1 MTGDSVGVGAPPEP
15 VVITIDDFD
24 QDASSDGELL
34 NSPRSLE
41 ACCEVGV
48 TPAEL
53 LRRPLSYFERPHES
67 ASLTQKRAERYER
80 HREQLF
86 DQVRAVRQ
94 ALLQTKKPQPS
105 SPGKST
111 IVASHSLSP
120 SKKARTYVSLPTE
133 HTTTTQGGIFESTM
147 LETERRRLE
156 KIQQRQL
163 MEMQQLMHM
172 ELKRAEMDAAMQQAA
187 EQRKMREDAIER
199 DKARRAKDADDAR
212 RRREAE
218 KAAQEAEAILQ
229 QKRLAQKDYEDT
241 QRRKAADILEAK
253 ARKADAARRERER
266 QRKQDEHHEM
276 TQEILT
282 ELQQQ
287 AMARMH
293 EMNVREQLRREK
305 LEKAR
310 DDRARQVHEKAM
322 RNKARIEHVLTDK
335 ERLAEEQRTAL
346 ERRQAESERRRQQ
359 HEHELQLR
367 KQEQAE
373 LEEAR
378 RVRRMQK
385 IRDNQR
391 LAEEERRRKLLEAET
406 EAEYRLRKREE
417 AKERE
422 RKEKQKE
429 DERRQEERARVA
441 ARMREVEEVRAT
453 TVLHKTV
460 EKGRR
465 TETVQEKRRAELRN
479 KLEDAKLREEEIAHA
494 LERQAR
500 KDDYHRSLLQAKLQ
514 ADHERAEAL
523 RRQKDMLLKQRQ
535 VAQQKANVQRHEIL
549 DSFHRMKVTKKFDLS
564 KLASKNGI
572 DLSVHRTQR
581 VQATT
586 AKDDIAKSLDGRPP
600 SGRIPARPKRPAT
613 AKTRKPPPATA
624 SSACRERYIS
634 RRISR
639 YPRHEAAASSSSPAV
654 TSVPLEVSNEDAVRD
669 QLDQF
674 RRRQNQELLHVLE
687 EEQAAEEQRE
697 IILRNAGDVS
707 ERRRLEKIFGVER
720 NMASERI
727 MRLTEE
733 HEIMFTQRMADLDVH
748 CASPPK

>member
-1 MTGDSVGVGAPPEP
+1 MTGDALPEP

-24 QDASSDGELL
+24 EDASSDGELL

-53 LRRPLSYFERPHES
+53 LRRPLSYFERPHDA
-67 ASLTQKRAERYER
+67 ASLTLKRAERYER
-80 HREQLF
+80 HREQLLG
-86 DQVRAVRQ
+86 QVRDVRR
-94 ALLQTKKPQPS
+94 ALLQTKKLLPS
-105 SPGKST
+105 SPGKSM

-120 SKKARTYVSLPTE
+120 SKKTRIYASLPTE
-133 HTTTTQGGIFESTM
+133 HATNGGIFESTM

-172 ELKRAEMDAAMQQAA
+172 EMKRAEMDAAMQQAA
-187 EQRKMREDAIER
+187 ETRKKRDEAIER

-218 KAAQEAEAILQ
+218 KAAQEADAILQ
-229 QKRLAQKDYEDT
+229 QKRLAQKDYEET
-241 QRRKAADILEAK
+241 QRRKAFEIQEAK
-253 ARKADAARRERER
+253 ARKAEAAHRERER

-287 AMARMH
+287 AMARTQD
-293 EMNVREQLRREK
+293 MNVREQRRREK

-310 DDRARQVHEKAM
+310 DDRARQVHEKAQ
-322 RNKARIEHVLTDK
+322 RNKARIEHVLSDK
-335 ERLAEEQRTAL
+335 ERLAEEQRLAL

-359 HEHELQLR
+359 HEHDMQLR

-378 RVRRMQK
+378 RAMEAE

-391 LAEEERRRKLLEAET
+391 LAEEERRRKLLDAET

-429 DERRQEERARVA
+429 DERRQDERARVA

-479 KLEDAKLREEEIAHA
+479 KLEDAKLREEEIARA

-523 RRQKDMLLKQRQ
+523 RRQKNTLLKQRQ
-535 VAQQKANVQRHEIL
+535 IAQQKANVQRHEIL

-572 DLSVHRTQR
+572 DLSVHQSQR
-581 VQATT
+581 VPTT
-586 AKDDIAKSLDGRPP
+586 TSDDIVKSLDGRPP
-600 SGRIPARPKRPAT
+600 SASAPNRIPVRPKRPAT
-613 AKTRKPPPATA
+613 AKARKPPPATA
-624 SSACRERYIS
+624 SSTCRERYIS

-639 YPRHEAAASSSSPAV
+639 YPRHEAAAPSSPPPI

-697 IILRNAGDVS
+697 IILRNAADAS
-707 ERRRLEKIFGVER
+707 ERRRLERIFGVER

-733 HEIMFTQRMADLDVH
+733 HEIMFTQRMADLNVH
-748 CASPPK
+748 CSSSS